1 MNTRRNFLYGLGGLA
16 TIATV
21 TTGRNIYANNQLQ
34 SIDNPNRS
42 FIVSDGLSLKERA
55 ARKGI
60 IYGSAIKKSILESD
74 QKFVDA
80 VIKECSILVPELELK
95 WSAGSAKLRP
105 SINTFDF
112 TKSDW
117 IVDFANKN
125 KLLLRGH
132 TLVWNESLPRWFK
145 EDVNRNNARNVLE
158 KHIQTVV
165 KRYAGTINSWDV
177 VNEAINVP
185 DRRKDGLKVSPWLNL
200 LGDNYIDLAFRL
212 THQAN
217 PQALLAYN
225 ETGIEYDIPAHERKR
240 TALLKLLES
249 LKSQGTPIHA
259 LGIQS
264 HLLGDQKIN
273 AEKLRNFLKDIAS
286 LGLKILITEL
296 DVIDR
301 KLPGDIGKRDRMV
314 AAAYEDYLSV
324 VLDEKAVTTVMTWG
338 LSDKYTWLNEFYPR
352 KDGNP
357 AHPLPLDANMQ
368 RKLAWNAIARA
379 FDYAPKR

>member
-185 DRRKDGLKVSPWLNL
+185 DKRKDGLKVSPWLNL

>member
-34 SIDNPNRS
+34 SIDNPDRS

-165 KRYAGTINSWDV
+165 KRYAGKINSWDV

-352 KDGNP
+352 KDGKP
-357 AHPLPLDANMQ
+357 AHPLPLDADMQ

>member
-21 TTGRNIYANNQLQ
+21 TTGRNIYANNQLE

-42 FIVSDGLSLKERA
+42 FIVSGGLSLKERA

>member
-60 IYGSAIKKSILESD
+60 IYGSAIQKSILESD

-185 DRRKDGLKVSPWLNL
+185 DKRKDGLKVSPWLNL

>member
-357 AHPLPLDANMQ
+357 AHP
-368 RKLAWNAIARA
+368 
-379 FDYAPKR
+379 